1 MAEKKKPR
9 SYGRS
14 KSGVEL
20 TDELLERM
28 AAQAEAGF
36 DVDKLIRRR
45 RGRPA
50 MGSAPADTVP
60 VRLDPELRHLL
71 GELGAAE
78 PDQIAARRICS
89 CFQGHGTH
97 IGPRASRPQCGGM
110 RAAWPTSVPRDAL
123 AVAGERESEVGETIV
138 AEHPREIGVRL
149 REILRPITLSG
160 IVLDA
165 PGVRILEGREVAGLC
180 SFEDGQQG
188 RRLRR
193 SRVLRRRGERDEQR
207 RQDSAIY

>member
-60 VRLDPELRHLL
+60 VRLDPELRQ
-71 GELGAAE
+71 AV
-78 PDQIAARRICS
+78 DD
-89 CFQGHGTH
+89 
-97 IGPRASRPQCGGM
+97 
-110 RAAWPTSVPRDAL
+110 RAAADDTTV
-123 AVAGERESEVGETIV
+123 SEVI
-138 AEHPREIGVRL
+138 RE
-149 REILRPITLSG
+149 
-160 IVLDA
+160 A
-165 PGVRILEGREVAGLC
+165 
-180 SFEDGQQG
+180 
-188 RRLRR
+188 LRR
-193 SRVLRRRGERDEQR
+193 YLEAS
-207 RQDSAIY
+207 